1 MLTYERTEDYVTIIS
16 DAGRSK
22 YESEQRDINVDQQRA
37 EIAMF
42 AAAGTVVS
50 IAALVITHLLGAA

>member
-1 MLTYERTEDYVTIIS
+1 MLTYERTDDYVLTLS
-16 DAGRSK
+16 DAGRQRHD
-22 YESEQRDINVDQQRA
+22 SEQRDINVDQQRA

-50 IAALVITHLLGAA
+50 IAALVITHLLGG